1 MTTLRKA
8 LLATA
13 ALLTMT
19 SVAYAEPDLDLA
31 ASYALTYK
39 LERTYVL
46 DRELCIAKPIEEN
59 IYAGTILVGKRKSF
73 NFGAV
78 DMSSVTMSA
87 TRTAGRHRGDSWDYY
102 SVTTRYMTGTG
113 EAGSISDNMGM
124 GLGSRHSS
132 AEYARTTIDTAV
144 RAWRAIAQVC
154 GSKPAF

>member
-8 LLATA
+8 LLTTA

-39 LERTYVL
+39 LERTYVF
-46 DRELCIAKPIEEN
+46 DKETCIATPVQSTIYFSGIAVGTRKP
-59 IYAGTILVGKRKSF
+59 F

-87 TRTAGRHRGDSWDYY
+87 TRSAGRQRGDSWDYY
-102 SVTTRYMTGTG
+102 SVTTRYMTGKG
-113 EAGSISDNMGM
+113 EAGSISDNMG
-124 GLGSRHSS
+124 GIGGSRFSS

-144 RAWRAIAQVC
+144 RAWTAIAQFC